1 MMNLEVI
8 NLKMIDDGGILVD
21 SKLDNLEIGI
31 CQSGDNLYIQGWV
44 LGQNYPIQKILAIHL
59 IDHKNSGFL
68 ASALCGKKREDIAVK
83 YPENP
88 HAHTSGFQLF
98 LSCVGLPED
107 IRICLRAIDENNNV
121 TNFALITLKRHGKLE
136 STYQARFQALMVT
149 SLGRSGSTWLMH
161 LLAYHPNVIT
171 LRQYPYENNVG
182 KYILHNVFKSLAEPL
197 NYTHSDNFNLPLQ
210 VNLEWAG
217 SSLGMDTVF
226 RSWAGGEYLEQITS
240 FCQRSIDSFYSLAA
254 AQQGQNPTPGV
265 AYFAEKYSPNY
276 YPHIF
281 SEVYPH
287 AREIILVRDFRD
299 MLCSM
304 HAFTQKRSV
313 WSFGLKNVSQNDEVI
328 EQVRLRA
335 HSLLSYW
342 QIKQNQVYLLRYE
355 DLMHSPAEA
364 LKALFTY
371 LELDA
376 DEALIAH
383 IIKQASEDTPEMKSH
398 RTSGKPGNSVGR
410 WQRELPTAQ
419 QQQMNQVFDEV
430 LRQFGYVV
438 S

>member
-1 MMNLEVI
+1 
-8 NLKMIDDGGILVD
+8 
-21 SKLDNLEIGI
+21 
-31 CQSGDNLYIQGWV
+31 
-44 LGQNYPIQKILAIHL
+44 
-59 IDHKNSGFL
+59 
-68 ASALCGKKREDIAVK
+68 
-83 YPENP
+83 
-88 HAHTSGFQLF
+88 
-98 LSCVGLPED
+98 
-107 IRICLRAIDENNNV
+107 LRAIDENNNL

-313 WSFGLKNVSQNDEVI
+313 WSFGLKNVTQNDEVI

-342 QIKQNQVYLLRYE
+342 QLKQNQMYLLRYE